1 MTDRQVRVRGDLVR
15 VGSVVAGRA
24 LPAGYVY
31 LGGDGRRAAL
41 RRLRQMWNRI
51 EKAAAKDPRVKDGRE
66 RILDHA
72 AEDPSPEYTA
82 MHLGAA
88 ALLAAEE
95 SGGSLAGCLTQL
107 ADELDSRKDQE
118 VPACPATTPTT

>member
-1 MTDRQVRVRGDLVR
+1 MRNVKVRGALVP

-24 LPAGYVY
+24 LPAGHTYR
-31 LGGDGRRAAL
+31 GGDSPRAAL

-72 AEDPSPEYTA
+72 AEEPFPEYAA

-88 ALLAAEE
+88 ALLAAED

-118 VPACPATTPTT
+118 VPACSATTPTI